1 MTIPRPPPRF
11 RPSRTRQSTVPCG
24 EDPRGSATP
33 TNMPHVPPSSTSSVA
48 LDRKPRLYDESGAR
62 NGPSEGKVDEDNR
75 LHQVSYA
82 DTASSAREEDS
93 HLPAFPPIPRF
104 MHTPNS
110 SQHSDQRGDVSEVS
124 KAQSDDATA
133 STSMIPRIAS
143 STPVN
148 SGPSSKTPPRGDSK
162 LIYERRTSTRRDFSK
177 HGKGRD
183 RTELLTR
190 PVLSDRRQGS
200 IGNRVSGLRHHAAD
214 RLRHNGRLSY
224 LSVNASSVKLEESS
238 SAKGE
243 QRRQLNDKIQSF
255 LTRME
260 QQKVLSARKIEA
272 LRRQRQEYQHYEPNA
287 ESTCPSERRSR
298 RKSAPR
304 RTPSNSTAAL
314 YERGKH
320 YIQERECRLEYLRRQ
335 LQQKEL
341 QQCTFRPHTSRQL
354 PRTSKTD
361 VTDKSSAASVS
372 CTTLPSTRP
381 RSANR
386 YARSPGIIS
395 DVCRFGPEEHSS
407 SEILAAS
414 RVSPCNL
421 DRRIEEL
428 EAIAL
433 TDRSSAVY
441 PESDRDRSED
451 VIADCLLFDS
461 HTRPSSQE
469 EYSLDD
475 DGDERPRRVNRR
487 LFNKWM
493 AEEPRIPQFECIAQG
508 SDLLVDSTHD

>member
-1 MTIPRPPPRF
+1 
-11 RPSRTRQSTVPCG
+11 
-24 EDPRGSATP
+24 
-33 TNMPHVPPSSTSSVA
+33 
-48 LDRKPRLYDESGAR
+48 
-62 NGPSEGKVDEDNR
+62 
-75 LHQVSYA
+75 
-82 DTASSAREEDS
+82 
-93 HLPAFPPIPRF
+93 
-104 MHTPNS
+104 
-110 SQHSDQRGDVSEVS
+110 
-124 KAQSDDATA
+124 
-133 STSMIPRIAS
+133 
-143 STPVN
+143 
-148 SGPSSKTPPRGDSK
+148 
-162 LIYERRTSTRRDFSK
+162 
-177 HGKGRD
+177 
-183 RTELLTR
+183 
-190 PVLSDRRQGS
+190 
-200 IGNRVSGLRHHAAD
+200 
-214 RLRHNGRLSY
+214 
-224 LSVNASSVKLEESS
+224 
-238 SAKGE
+238 
-243 QRRQLNDKIQSF
+243 
-255 LTRME
+255 
-260 QQKVLSARKIEA
+260 
-272 LRRQRQEYQHYEPNA
+272 
-287 ESTCPSERRSR
+287 
-298 RKSAPR
+298 
-304 RTPSNSTAAL
+304 